1 MALVAVKW
9 NAPGTRYHGVVQ
21 RVKRNLVDAAEER
34 SNKVYVWWPRRGRR
48 GSRGKRWEGELVDE
62 PSSKGK

>member
-9 NAPGTRYHGVVQ
+9 NAPGTRYHGMVQ
-21 RVKRNLVDAAEER
+21 RVKRVDAAEEG
-34 SNKVYVWWPRRGRR
+34 SNKVCVWWPRG
-48 GSRGKRWEGELVDE
+48 GIRGKRWEGKLVDE